1 MYILTYFD
9 LINGVK
15 QFVIRSK
22 WSSECCNV
30 STLVHVYKLST
41 SIYIYHIVMK
51 FTYTFTCRI
60 FHANIMQIKPPIT
73 YSYLLMKSQHSISRR
88 PHQNMYTYQITL
100 LYCQILVYKDAFQHQ
115 SWCIQVARDTWKN
128 ACLTWQLVMQ
138 YSSHLQKSAETSW
151 QLCVIVYPY
160 VCS

>member
-1 MYILTYFD
+1 
-9 LINGVK
+9 
-15 QFVIRSK
+15 
-22 WSSECCNV
+22 
-30 STLVHVYKLST
+30 
-41 SIYIYHIVMK
+41 MK

-115 SWCIQVARDTWKN
+115 SWCIQVAGDTWKN

-160 VCS
+160 VCSKICFPNTPTQWAHGSGICRFSAFGKTLSQVILPTQIRISLWMGFNASL

>member
-1 MYILTYFD
+1 
-9 LINGVK
+9 
-15 QFVIRSK
+15 
-22 WSSECCNV
+22 
-30 STLVHVYKLST
+30 
-41 SIYIYHIVMK
+41 
-51 FTYTFTCRI
+51 
-60 FHANIMQIKPPIT
+60 
-73 YSYLLMKSQHSISRR
+73 MKSQHSISRR

-115 SWCIQVARDTWKN
+115 SWCIQVAGDTWKN

-160 VCS
+160 VVHRFAFRTHPLNGLMAPGSAMHLERLWVRLFCQHKSGSLCEWVSMQAYKTSNDRYKPVKVHKITAEKCKQ